1 MGEFDEAF
9 NIYAGFG
16 IVVLDDKQLVGLSVC
31 CPMEA
36 FSNVPGIRTSSN
48 YGEKILCTRLI
59 SQ

>member
-16 IVVLDDKQLVGLSVC
+16 IVVLDDKKLVGLSVC

-36 FSNVPGIRTSSN
+36 SNAIRYLN
-48 YGEKILCTRLI
+48 LI
-59 SQ
+59 QLW